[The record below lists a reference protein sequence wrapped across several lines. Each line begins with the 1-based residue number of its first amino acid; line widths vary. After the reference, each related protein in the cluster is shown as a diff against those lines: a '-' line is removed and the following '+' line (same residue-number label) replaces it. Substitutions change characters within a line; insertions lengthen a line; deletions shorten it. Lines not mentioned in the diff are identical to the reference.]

1 MDAQNNAAEQ
11 PVNQKHVDELKM
23 QIDAFIGLY
32 QRRHGNNFTVNWILI
47 VLNLLLVTAIVI
59 AGVYDKGKIAAVL
72 GVFNGLVI
80 GIQSAFAVGSRA
92 QFQRTLAGAAVRLR
106 SDLHFRVTTQA
117 EFYTIYDAFNRLRD
131 RADSELPQGE
141 GLAASNVMYQ
151 SLKRTAGPQEPP
163 AN

>member
-1 MDAQNNAAEQ
+1 MNAQNNATEQ
-11 PVNQKHVDELKM
+11 PGNQKHVDELKM

-47 VLNLLLVTAIVI
+47 ALSLLLVTAIVI
-59 AGVYDKGKIAAVL
+59 AGMYDQAKIAAVL

-106 SDLHFRVTTQA
+106 SDLQIRVTTQA
-117 EFYTIYDAFNRLRD
+117 EFYTVYDAFNRLRD

-141 GLAASNVMYQ
+141 GMAASNLMYD
-151 SLKRTAGPQEPP
+151 SLKYSATTRSSR
-163 AN
+163 